1 MGIVIVGVISGV
13 IILFLLL
20 FLLRISRTVQE
31 MKSDQGLTIMQQQIG
46 QLTEQMNQ
54 RLQDMTHQLQTT
66 TGQIGTR
73 LDKAAEVVGGVKKE
87 LGGVF
92 EATKR
97 IFEVGKDI
105 SSLQELLRAPKF
117 RGGFGEQ
124 FLENLLAQILPSSH
138 YQLQY
143 KFKNGEM
150 VDAIVRIGK
159 SIVPIDSK
167 FPLENFRRLVESKEE
182 EERKHNRKYFIKD
195 VKTHI
200 DTIAS
205 KYILP
210 DEGTYDFALMY
221 VPAENVY
228 YEAIIKDKEE
238 EGIFPYAL
246 KRKVIPV
253 SPNSFYAYLQVIVLG
268 LRGLRIEKSAE
279 EIIRKLSRVEGDFVK
294 FKEDFDVVGKHI
306 SNAKNKFD
314 ETERKLERLGDKLI
328 SVGELSETPSKPSL
342 TSENRPQDEQQP
354 Q

>member
-1 MGIVIVGVISGV
+1 MEVIIVSVGV
-13 IILFLLL
+13 IILLL
-20 FLLRISRTVQE
+20 FLYLLRINRTVEE
-31 MKSDQGLTIMQQQIG
+31 MKNNQALTLMQQQIG
-46 QLTEQMNQ
+46 QLTEQLNQ
-54 RLQDMTHQLQTT
+54 RLQDITQQLQITS
-66 TGQIGTR
+66 GQIGTR
-73 LDKAAEVVGGVKKE
+73 LDKTAEVVGGVKKE

-124 FLENLLAQILPSSH
+124 FLENLLAQILPFSH

-143 KFKNGEM
+143 RFKNGET
-150 VDAIVRIGK
+150 VDAIIRIGNG
-159 SIVPIDSK
+159 IVPIDSK

-182 EERKHNRKYFIKD
+182 EERRANRRSFIRD
-195 VKTHI
+195 VKIHI

-221 VPAENVY
+221 IPAENVY

-246 KRKVIPV
+246 KKKVIPA

-268 LRGLRIEKSAE
+268 LKGMRIEKSAE
-279 EIIRKLSRVEGDFVK
+279 EIIRRLSRIQGDFTR
-294 FKEDFDVVGKHI
+294 FKEDFDIVGKHI

-314 ETERKLERLGDKLI
+314 ETERKLMRLGDKLS
-328 SVGELSETPSKPSL
+328 SVGELSESPSEPSL
-342 TSENRPQDEQQP
+342 TSENHPQNEQRPQ
-354 Q
+354 

>member
-1 MGIVIVGVISGV
+1 
-13 IILFLLL
+13 
-20 FLLRISRTVQE
+20 
-31 MKSDQGLTIMQQQIG
+31 
-46 QLTEQMNQ
+46 
-54 RLQDMTHQLQTT
+54 
-66 TGQIGTR
+66 
-73 LDKAAEVVGGVKKE
+73 
-87 LGGVF
+87 
-92 EATKR
+92 
-97 IFEVGKDI
+97 
-105 SSLQELLRAPKF
+105 
-117 RGGFGEQ
+117 
-124 FLENLLAQILPSSH
+124 
-138 YQLQY
+138 
-143 KFKNGEM
+143 M
-150 VDAIVRIGK
+150 VDAIIRIGK
-159 SIVPIDSK
+159 GIVPIDSK

-182 EERKHNRKYFIKD
+182 ERKQNRKYFIKD

-228 YEAIIKDKEE
+228 YEAVIKDKEE

-279 EIIRKLSRVEGDFVK
+279 EIIRRLSRVEGDFVK

-314 ETERKLERLGDKLI
+314 ETERRLVRLGDKLS
-328 SVGELSETPSKPSL
+328 SVGELSESPSKPSL
-342 TSENRPQDEQQP
+342 TSKNQGEQQP